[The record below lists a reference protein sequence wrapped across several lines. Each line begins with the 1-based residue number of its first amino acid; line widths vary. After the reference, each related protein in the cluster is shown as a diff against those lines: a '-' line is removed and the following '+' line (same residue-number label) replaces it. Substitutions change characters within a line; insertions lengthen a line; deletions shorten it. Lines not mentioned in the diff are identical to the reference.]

1 MNQRARKGRV
11 VSRRGR
17 ERHISVR
24 LLVTIAVGISAVLMV
39 TLTAQAVVA
48 RTSCND
54 HPLLVNVAVS
64 EDITPAVE
72 QVAQLFNRQTHEAAG
87 QCVEV
92 QVTQEQPA
100 EAAATVEGQASTDG
114 LPAADAWIPDSSL
127 WVDIAR
133 GFPLGAQRIQTTGVS
148 VAKSPL
154 MLVMPANA
162 AAQIPAFN
170 DSVGWNFL
178 LPPAAGGPS
187 SSAATQ
193 VSVSLPDPTQSAA
206 GLASMVEML
215 RLLGT
220 TPAGRDRMTKFV
232 LKTQSSA
239 QFDDPAALASFD
251 LLGSKSV
258 GQHPVTI
265 TTEQAVIGYDQAHPA
280 QPLAALYPSGGR
292 AALGDP
298 ELDYPYVLTSTNPA
312 EIAGAQEFGKELQS
326 SYTAGLV
333 RYDGFRSANGVLG
346 SVPASYGLAQQQLQ
360 LATPASAGDAQTAL
374 TAWHKLESG
383 SRDLALT
390 DVSSSMLAPSGV
402 GDLDLES
409 LLTQTANLGL
419 SLFPDSAQIGVWEFA
434 SGLNGNLPYKQLVS
448 VGPLPGDLGL
458 ISRRQQIQQ
467 IDAGL
472 AAKAST
478 PAALNDS
485 ILAGYQ
491 SMVETYQPDF
501 TNALLVLTAGVD
513 NAPGD
518 MPTNTLVTKLKALY
532 NPSKPVELIILQL
545 GSKGNFDDEQ
555 QIAKAGGGQAFAVTQ
570 ISQIDQVFFEAVSRR
585 ICQGGNC
592 PT

>member
-1 MNQRARKGRV
+1 VNQRARKGRV
-11 VSRRGR
+11 SRRGR
-17 ERHISVR
+17 DRHISVK

-39 TLTAQAVVA
+39 TLAAQAVVA

-64 EDITPAVE
+64 QDVTPAVE
-72 QVAQLFNRQTHEAAG
+72 QVAQLFNRENHEAAG

-100 EAAATVEGQASTDG
+100 EAAATVEGQASTNG

-127 WVDIAR
+127 WVDVAR

-206 GLASMVEML
+206 GLASMIEML

-220 TPAGRDRMTKFV
+220 TPSGRDRMTKFV

-239 QFDDPAALASFD
+239 QFDDPTTLASFA

-258 GQHPVTI
+258 GGHPVTI
-265 TTEQAVIGYDQAHPA
+265 TTEQAVIGYDQAHPD
-280 QPLAALYPSGGR
+280 QPLDALYPSGGR

-298 ELDYPYVLTSTNPA
+298 ELDYPYVVTSTSPA

-333 RYDGFRSANGVLG
+333 RYDGFRSANGVLA

-360 LATPASAGDAQTAL
+360 LATPASAGNAQTAL

-402 GDLDLES
+402 SDLDLET
-409 LLTQTANLGL
+409 LLTKTANLGL

-434 SGLNGNLPYKQLVS
+434 SGLNGNLPYRQLVS
-448 VGPLPGDLGL
+448 VGPLPSDLGL

-472 AAKAST
+472 AAKSNT

-491 SMVETYQPDF
+491 SMVDTYQPNF

-518 MPTNTLVTKLKALY
+518 MPTKTLVSKLKALY

-545 GSKGNFDDEQ
+545 GTKGNFDDEQ
-555 QIAKAGGGQAFAVTQ
+555 QIAKAGGGQAFAVTET
-570 ISQIDQVFFEAVSRR
+570 SQIDQVFFEAVSRR
-585 ICQGGNC
+585 ICQGGSC
-592 PT
+592 PS

>member
-1 MNQRARKGRV
+1 VNQRARKGRV

-187 SSAATQ
+187 STAATQ

-220 TPAGRDRMTKFV
+220 TPGGRDRMTKFV

-333 RYDGFRSANGVLG
+333 RYDGFRSANGALG

-360 LATPASAGDAQTAL
+360 LASPASAGDAQTAL

-513 NAPGD
+513 NAAGD

>member
-11 VSRRGR
+11 SRRGR
-17 ERHISVR
+17 EHHISVK
-24 LLVTIAVGISAVLMV
+24 LLVAIAVGISAVLMA
-39 TLTAQAVVA
+39 TLAAQAVVA

-64 EDITPAVE
+64 QDVTPAVE
-72 QVAQLFNRQTHEAAG
+72 QVAQLFNRENHEAAG

-100 EAAATVEGQASTDG
+100 QAAATVEGQASTNG

-178 LPPAAGGPS
+178 LPSAAGGPS
-187 SSAATQ
+187 SAAQ

-206 GLASMVEML
+206 GLASMIEML

-220 TPAGRDRMTKFV
+220 TPSGRDRMTKFV

-239 QFDDPAALASFD
+239 EFDDPTTLASFA
-251 LLGSKSV
+251 LLGSKNV
-258 GQHPVTI
+258 GGHPVTI

-298 ELDYPYVLTSTNPA
+298 ELDYPYVVTSTSPA

-326 SYTAGLV
+326 SYMAGLV
-333 RYDGFRSANGVLG
+333 RFDGFRSANGVLA

-360 LATPASAGDAQTAL
+360 LATPASAGNAQTAL
-374 TAWHKLESG
+374 TAWHKLETG

-390 DVSSSMLAPSGV
+390 DVSSSMRAPSGL
-402 GDLDLES
+402 GDLDLET

-419 SLFPDSAQIGVWEFA
+419 NLFPDSAQIGVWEFA
-434 SGLNGNLPYKQLVS
+434 SKLNGNLPYKQLVS

-472 AAKAST
+472 SAQSNT

-491 SMVETYQPDF
+491 SMVDTYQPNF

-518 MPTNTLVTKLKALY
+518 MPTKTLVSKLKALY

-545 GSKGNFDDEQ
+545 GSKGNFGNMQ
-555 QIAKAGGGQAFAVTQ
+555 QIAKAGGGQAFAVTDTN
-570 ISQIDQVFFEAVSRR
+570 QIDQVFFEAVSRR
-585 ICQGGNC
+585 ICQGGSC
-592 PT
+592 PS

>member
-1 MNQRARKGRV
+1 VNQRARKGRV

-220 TPAGRDRMTKFV
+220 TPGGRDRMTKFV

-280 QPLAALYPSGGR
+280 QPLAALYPSGGH

-518 MPTNTLVTKLKALY
+518 MPTNTLVSKLKALY